1 MKGFSHLPDEIK
13 NSSTQ
18 WLQEARHDLKL
29 KVMMRKKPPRE
40 LKMLLNMKIRQ
51 EEKAKLAVVYPSRP
65 GLSFETTRAHPI
77 SVSRSSQINRFKNLV
92 RRPIIRKIRS
102 MLKTGVNTL
111 IKHSL
116 L

>member
-1 MKGFSHLPDEIK
+1 
-13 NSSTQ
+13 
-18 WLQEARHDLKL
+18 
-29 KVMMRKKPPRE
+29 MMRKKPPRE